1 VLLVVLV
8 LLGLL
13 LGTAATWTRRGEP
26 AAARTRAA
34 LAADVARSA
43 ATDDALLRQVTA
55 VRAQI
60 ERLRT
65 QALASSSAG
74 DRVRRE
80 LATVEAAVGATA
92 VAGAGLVVEL
102 GDAPAARDPVTGEPR
117 ASDGQAGTVLDRDL
131 QHLVN
136 ALWAAGASAMSVDG
150 RRLSPTTAIRS
161 AGGAVLV
168 DFRPVTSPYTVAAL
182 GEPDRLRERLEDG
195 PGWRRVRALA
205 SRYGLALDLRE
216 DQVRLPAAA
225 PVTLRAATPLPPAGE
240 P

>member
-26 AAARTRAA
+26 TAARTRAA

-43 ATDDALLRQVTA
+43 ATDDALLRRVTA
-55 VRAQI
+55 ARAQI

-65 QALASSSAG
+65 QALANSSAG

-92 VAGAGLVVEL
+92 VSGPGLVVEL
-102 GDAPAARDPVTGEPR
+102 GDAAAPDPVTGEPR
-117 ASDGQAGTVLDRDL
+117 APDGQAGTVLDRDL

-136 ALWAAGASAMSVDG
+136 ALWAAGASALAVDG

-168 DFRPVTSPYTVAAL
+168 DFRPVDSPYTVAAL
-182 GEPDRLRERLEDG
+182 GEPNRLRERLEDE
-195 PGWRRVRALA
+195 PGFRRLRALA

-216 DQVRLPAAA
+216 EQVRLPAAA
-225 PVTLRAATPLPPAGE
+225 PVTLRAAKPLPAGGS
-240 P
+240 